1 MRRLRQ
7 CAINSLAIFAIALIF
22 ASCTSTKD
30 VPYFKDVSDS
40 TKLKTF
46 IDAPYHDPLIIPDD
60 ILSVTVTT
68 IDPTTTAP
76 VNQSAQV
83 PSSAPG
89 ASLLNPSP
97 SGSSQTVPGIVQV
110 DKDGNISIPIL
121 GTIKV
126 AGMSTSDAK
135 TVILKLAEKYFKE
148 PDVQIRFVNFTI
160 TVMGEV
166 QRPATFTVPSEKISI
181 LDALGMAGDLTIY
194 GRRDNVLLIRENNG
208 VKELAR
214 LNLNNTDILKSP
226 YFYLRQNDVVYVEPN
241 KQKVIA
247 ADAAR
252 TRTLTVAGAF
262 AAVLIVL
269 ITRIK

>member
-7 CAINSLAIFAIALIF
+7 IAINSLAIFAIALIF

-30 VPYFKDVSDS
+30 VPYFKDVPDT
-40 TKLKTF
+40 TKTKTF

-60 ILSVTVTT
+60 MLSVVVTT
-68 IDPTTTAP
+68 IDPTTTTP
-76 VNQSAQV
+76 VNQGATMA
-83 PSSAPG
+83 SSGSGSGLLGSG
-89 ASLLNPSP
+89 ASGPP
-97 SGSSQTVPGIVQV
+97 QTVPGLTEV
-110 DKDGNISIPIL
+110 DKNGNISIPIL

-126 AGMSTSDAK
+126 AGLSTSDAK
-135 TVILKLAEKYFKE
+135 VVIQKLAEKYYKD

-166 QRPATFTVPSEKISI
+166 GRPATFILPNQKVSI

-208 VKELAR
+208 VKELHR
-214 LNLNNTDILKSP
+214 LNLNNSDIITSP
-226 YFYLRQNDVVYVEPN
+226 YFYLRQNDVIYVEPN

-252 TRTLTVAGAF
+252 ARTLTVAGAV

-269 ITRIK
+269 LTRVK